1 MKTKSVSK
9 LLAICLAVVML
20 VGLLAACGNDSG
32 SNNNSNTGGDTQVAD
47 DNQGGSDNTGDTGSD
62 TGSGT
67 TTGDVPTL
75 IWWVIGG
82 TPPDNWDEMVA
93 QVSDYSEEK
102 IGVRIDVKVAGW
114 GEAGDRFNQIVN
126 TGEYFDLMFVNDG
139 NYNKYVTLGALA
151 DITDL
156 VPSVSPELWDFIPED
171 LWDATRVK
179 GQIYAVP
186 TYKDSSM
193 TQYWGID
200 KLYVDKY
207 DLDMSSVH
215 TFADI
220 DKVFRTIKEGEGA
233 NFYPHMAM
241 RSDPWNGF
249 FNNYDN
255 VNSGLGGLIGVRIDD
270 DTRKVVCTYEQ
281 DDILEQLNY
290 VHQWYVDGITNP
302 DANIID
308 ETGTG
313 HENAVFLNAQGWP
326 EAAVNWAT
334 NSKIDEYVLT
344 GPINGP
350 LYTTATIQGSMN
362 AISASSN
369 YKEEALKVLQLM
381 NTDKQFRTMC
391 YKGPEGVGFDWVDDN
406 TIKVYDVSW
415 VWPNYQQG
423 TFFIEPNEEG
433 ASGSWLDEVL
443 AQNEAAIGSPCL
455 GFMMDREGWEDRQAI
470 LSSAYDKY
478 TTDLLSGAADP
489 DEMVPR
495 MLEDLYSQGLQEYID
510 ELQRQVDEFFGQ

>member
-1 MKTKSVSK
+1 MKAKRVSK
-9 LLAICLAVVML
+9 LLAVCLAVVML
-20 VGLLAACGNDSG
+20 VGLLAACGDDSG
-32 SNNNSNTGGDTQVAD
+32 SNSGNK
-47 DNQGGSDNTGDTGSD
+47 GSS
-62 TGSGT
+62 
-67 TTGDVPTL
+67 GDVPTL
-75 IWWVIGG
+75 VWWVIGG
-82 TPPDNWDEMVA
+82 TEPDNWDEMIA
-93 QVSDYSEEK
+93 EISDYTEEK
-102 IGVRIDVKVAGW
+102 IGVRLDVNVAGW

-156 VPSVSPELWDFIPED
+156 IPSVAPELWDFIPEG
-171 LWDATRVK
+171 LWDATRIK

-200 KLYVDKY
+200 KMYVDKY
-207 DLDMSSVH
+207 NLDMSSVH

-220 DKVFRTIKEGEGA
+220 DKVFRTIKEGEGS
-233 NFYPHMAM
+233 NYYPHMAM

-255 VNSGLGGLIGVRIDD
+255 VGSGLGGLIGVSIHDSS
-270 DTRKVVCTYEQ
+270 RKVVCTYEQ
-281 DDILEQLNY
+281 PDILEQLNY

-313 HENAVFLNAQGWP
+313 HANATFLNAQGWP
-326 EAAVNWAT
+326 AAAVGWAT

-344 GPINGP
+344 DPINGP
-350 LYTTATIQGSMN
+350 LYTTSTIQGSMN
-362 AISASSN
+362 AISKASN

-381 NTDKQFRTMC
+381 NTDQQFRTMC
-391 YKGPEGVGFDWVDDN
+391 AKGPEGKGFDWVDDN
-406 TIKVYDVSW
+406 TIKVYDVGW
-415 VWPNYQQG
+415 AWPSYQQG
-423 TFFIEPNEEG
+423 TFFILPNEEG
-433 ASGSWLDEVL
+433 ADSAWDEVR
-443 AQNEAAIGSPCL
+443 AQNERAMSSPCL
-455 GFMMDREGWEDRQAI
+455 GFMMDIEGWEDQRSV

-489 DEMVPR
+489 ETKVKEM
-495 MLEDLYSQGLQEYID
+495 LDDLYSQGLQEYID
-510 ELQRQVDEFFGQ
+510 ELQRQIDEFFAN